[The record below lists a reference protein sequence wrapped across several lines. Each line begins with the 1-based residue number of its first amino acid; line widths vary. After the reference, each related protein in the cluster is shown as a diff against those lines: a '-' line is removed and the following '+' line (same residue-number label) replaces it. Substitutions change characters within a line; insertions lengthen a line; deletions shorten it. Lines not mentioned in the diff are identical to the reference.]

1 MQPTAPN
8 PHFLIFWIT
17 MIMTG
22 KATAKEQELQ
32 GASGGH
38 SIGAYLA
45 TFSRDGSG
53 DDAAGAGDTT

>member
-8 PHFLIFWIT
+8 PHWLVFYVN

-22 KATAKEQELQ
+22 KATAKEQELK

-38 SIGAYLA
+38 SAVVGLA
-45 TFSRDGSG
+45 VMTQDDGG
-53 DDAAGAGDTT
+53 DDASDVGDTT